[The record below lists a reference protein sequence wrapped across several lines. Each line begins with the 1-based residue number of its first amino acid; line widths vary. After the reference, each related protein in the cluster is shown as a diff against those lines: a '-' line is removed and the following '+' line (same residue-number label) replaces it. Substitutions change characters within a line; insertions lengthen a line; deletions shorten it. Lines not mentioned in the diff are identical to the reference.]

1 MQKILLFI
9 FDGMPDR
16 QIKKLKNK
24 TPLQFAK
31 KPNFNYFAKRGTN
44 GTMDTIELGIRPGSD
59 TSHLAILGYNPYEVY
74 TGRGPFESAG
84 AGLEV
89 KQGDIAFRGNFATVD
104 ENFKIL
110 DRRAGR
116 IKSGTEQLA
125 KKLNGME
132 IDGVKIL
139 FKETVEHRAVLILRG
154 KKLSPN
160 ISDTDPHESGEC
172 VLNSSPN
179 IVKEEK
185 SNKEEYENAKFT
197 SEVLNKF
204 TKESYKILN
213 SHKIN
218 IEREKQKLPKANI
231 VLVRGGGIAP
241 KLQSIEKKY
250 GLKSCCI
257 AGVSLVKG
265 VCRIAGMNILNVKGA
280 TGTANTDINAK
291 CNAGINALEKYD
303 FVLVNIKACD
313 LFGHDNLPME
323 KVKIIEKIDKALEIV
338 KKEIGN
344 NLLILTSDHSTPC
357 EVKEHSA
364 DFVPIIIFNSGRI
377 DKVKEY
383 DEISCSEG
391 AIGRI
396 RGINLMNIVMDLTN
410 RAEKFGA

>member
-1 MQKILLFI
+1 MQKTLLFI

-31 KPNFNYFAKRGTN
+31 KQNFNYFAKRGTN
-44 GTMDTIELGIRPGSD
+44 GIMDTIDIGIRPGSD

-74 TGRGPFESAG
+74 TGRGPFEAAG
-84 AGLEV
+84 VGLEV

-104 ENFKIL
+104 ENFRIL

-116 IKSGTEQLA
+116 INKGTEELA
-125 KKLNGME
+125 KALNGIE

-154 KKLSPN
+154 KNLSPL

-172 VLNSSPN
+172 VLTSFPN
-179 IVKEEK
+179 IVKEEN
-185 SNKEEYENAKFT
+185 SNKKNAKFT
-197 SEVLNKF
+197 SEILNKF

-213 SHKIN
+213 SHKVN
-218 IEREKQKLPKANI
+218 KEREKQKLPKANI

-265 VCRIAGMNILNVKGA
+265 VCRIAGMDILNVKGA

-291 CNAGINALEKYD
+291 CNAGLSALKNYD
-303 FVLVNIKACD
+303 FVLINIKACD
-313 LFGHDNLPME
+313 LFGHDNLPYE
-323 KVKIIEKIDKALEIV
+323 KVKMIEKIDNALRIV
-338 KKEIGN
+338 KKEIGD

-357 EVKEHSA
+357 KVKEHSA
-364 DFVPIIIFNSGRI
+364 DAVPITIFNSGRI
-377 DKVKEY
+377 DRVKY
-383 DEISCSEG
+383 FDEISCSGG

-396 RGINLMNIVMDLTN
+396 RGTNLMNLILDITN
-410 RAEKFGA
+410 KAEKFGA